1 MRVGEDS
8 KVICVARAE
17 AEPEEDASE
26 AGKHVQD
33 GGSDLDMDTEGKTDA
48 AETDEEI

>member
-17 AEPEEDASE
+17 AEPEEVEETE
-26 AGKHVQD
+26 APET
-33 GGSDLDMDTEGKTDA
+33 TEEA
-48 AETDEEI
+48 